1 MKCQLLSAR
10 VNTRQLAIAETSPVY
25 TIGLNQFCHYG
36 RDGGALEVAP
46 TPGDIPDKGDDG
58 ESDKHDRRICEI
70 SVFLDQ
76 TVVYLQFIV
85 SGSTGMAVGNDNNG
99 MANMYQKIAM
109 LRVNSHLAA
118 LVDGST
124 YQLQKYPNVPL

>member
-1 MKCQLLSAR
+1 M
-10 VNTRQLAIAETSPVY
+10 
-25 TIGLNQFCHYG
+25 
-36 RDGGALEVAP
+36 AP

-58 ESDKHDRRICEI
+58 ESDKHDRCICEI

-99 MANMYQKIAM
+99 MANMYQTIAM
-109 LRVNSHLAA
+109 LKVSSHLAA
-118 LVDGST
+118 LVDGNT
-124 YQLQKYPNVPL
+124 YQLQKYPNFPL